1 MAIATAILMGLL
13 IERLIL
19 RPLLGE
25 PVLAV
30 VMVTIALATV
40 LGGLA
45 TLLWGAEYKA
55 YHGLL
60 PTINLKV
67 GAISVPSE
75 SLIGLIVSVI
85 CVAILMLLFRY
96 TKIGL
101 AMRATAE
108 DLQVVQSVGIKA
120 TTVYAVSWVI
130 ASVVGVIGGI
140 LLGGVSGANM
150 ELANIGLKAF
160 AVVLLGGVNSVGGA
174 IVGGI
179 ILGMLENVAA
189 GYLDPLLP
197 GGATGPGIPL
207 YRYDHRAHLQ
217 AARAVRPGQDREGLT
232 HGLSAQEPFTKTT
245 RRIWPSSTRRLQWG
259 AVMCLPHLFSSP
271 ARSFC
276 SDRMLTILTMMGIS
290 VISVHGLNILTGY
303 CGQISIGHAGF
314 MAVGGYTSAILC
326 AKLGLPFWAALP
338 CGALAAGIAGSDLR
352 PPVLEDQ
359 GLLPHHGDH
368 RRPFHHH
375 LDHHPAPQ
383 HHRRH

>member
-1 MAIATAILMGLL
+1 MTFFFQLVVTGFAQGMVYALVAIGFVIILKCSEVFNIAQGHFVLIGGYLGYTFLVPLGLPTWAALLLAIAVAIVMGLL
-13 IERLIL
+13 IERLML
-19 RPLLGE
+19 RPLVGQ

-30 VMVTIALATV
+30 VMMTIALATV

-60 PTINLKV
+60 PTITMKI
-67 GAISVPSE
+67 GEISIPSE
-75 SLIGLIVSVI
+75 SLIGLIVSVV

-120 TTVYAVSWVI
+120 TTVYAVSWII

-160 AVVLLGGVNSVGGA
+160 AVVLLGGVNSIGGA
-174 IVGGI
+174 IVAGI

-197 GGATGPGIPL
+197 GG
-207 YRYDHRAHLQ
+207 
-217 AARAVRPGQDREGLT
+217 GLAQVFPFFVMIVVLIFKP
-232 HGLSAQEPFTKTT
+232 HGLFGLA
-245 RRIWPSSTRRLQWG
+245 RIER
-259 AVMCLPHLFSSP
+259 V
-271 ARSFC
+271 
-276 SDRMLTILTMMGIS
+276 
-290 VISVHGLNILTGY
+290 
-303 CGQISIGHAGF
+303 
-314 MAVGGYTSAILC
+314 
-326 AKLGLPFWAALP
+326 
-338 CGALAAGIAGSDLR
+338 
-352 PPVLEDQ
+352 
-359 GLLPHHGDH
+359 
-368 RRPFHHH
+368 
-375 LDHHPAPQ
+375 
-383 HHRRH
+383 

>member
-1 MAIATAILMGLL
+1 MNFFLQLVVTGLAQGMVYALIAIGFVIILKCSEVFNIAQGHFVLIGGYLGFTFLVTFGLPVWAALAMAIVTAAFMGLL

-30 VMVTIALATV
+30 VMATIALSTI
-40 LGGLA
+40 LGGVA

-60 PTINLKV
+60 PTINFKV

-85 CVAILMLLFRY
+85 CVVILMLLFRY

-140 LLGGVSGANM
+140 LLAGVSGANM
-150 ELANIGLKAF
+150 ELAGIGLKAF

-174 IVGGI
+174 IVAGV

-197 GGATGPGIPL
+197 GGSLAQVFPFVVMIIVLIFRPYGLFGL
-207 YRYDHRAHLQ
+207 
-217 AARAVRPGQDREGLT
+217 VRIER
-232 HGLSAQEPFTKTT
+232 
-245 RRIWPSSTRRLQWG
+245 
-259 AVMCLPHLFSSP
+259 V
-271 ARSFC
+271 
-276 SDRMLTILTMMGIS
+276 
-290 VISVHGLNILTGY
+290 
-303 CGQISIGHAGF
+303 
-314 MAVGGYTSAILC
+314 
-326 AKLGLPFWAALP
+326 
-338 CGALAAGIAGSDLR
+338 
-352 PPVLEDQ
+352 
-359 GLLPHHGDH
+359 
-368 RRPFHHH
+368 
-375 LDHHPAPQ
+375 
-383 HHRRH
+383 

>member
-1 MAIATAILMGLL
+1 MTFFLQLVVTGLAQGMVYALIAIGFVIILKCSEVFNIAQGHFVLIGGYLGFTFLVTFGLPIWAALGMAIVTAILMGLL

-30 VMVTIALATV
+30 IMATIALSTI

-60 PTINLKV
+60 PTITLKI
-67 GAISVPSE
+67 GAISIPSE
-75 SLIGLIVSVI
+75 SLIGLIVSII
-85 CVAILMLLFRY
+85 CMALLMLLFRY

-108 DLQVVQSVGIKA
+108 DLQVVQSVGIRA
-120 TTVYAVSWVI
+120 TTVYAVSWII
-130 ASVVGVIGGI
+130 ACVVGVIGGI

-174 IVGGI
+174 IVAGI

-197 GGATGPGIPL
+197 GGGLAQVFPFLVMIIVLVFRPYGLFGL
-207 YRYDHRAHLQ
+207 
-217 AARAVRPGQDREGLT
+217 VRIER
-232 HGLSAQEPFTKTT
+232 
-245 RRIWPSSTRRLQWG
+245 
-259 AVMCLPHLFSSP
+259 V
-271 ARSFC
+271 
-276 SDRMLTILTMMGIS
+276 
-290 VISVHGLNILTGY
+290 
-303 CGQISIGHAGF
+303 
-314 MAVGGYTSAILC
+314 
-326 AKLGLPFWAALP
+326 
-338 CGALAAGIAGSDLR
+338 
-352 PPVLEDQ
+352 
-359 GLLPHHGDH
+359 
-368 RRPFHHH
+368 
-375 LDHHPAPQ
+375 
-383 HHRRH
+383 